1 MTTTASMERLAP
13 FTLRL
18 MAVALA
24 AAVLLTGLMTG
35 SATAKGGRA
44 DIVGS
49 AVAINDATGWFDTL
63 ITAATCP
70 YLGTTVTDIL
80 SSPDKTLFAPTDGAF
95 QRLGQ
100 QLGLGKKGLNPHNVC
115 DVDTLLGDGTLLTIL
130 GYHVID
136 GRVSYKDAVKARGSK
151 VTMLLGG
158 KARITG
164 TWWNLKIDGARI
176 ILPNLRASN
185 GYIHVV
191 NRVLNPLS

>member
-1 MTTTASMERLAP
+1 MER
-13 FTLRL
+13 FGTVTMRL

-24 AAVLLTGLMTG
+24 AAVMLSGLSVAST
-35 SATAKGGRA
+35 SAKGRA
-44 DIVGS
+44 DIVGT

-80 SSPDKTLFAPTDGAF
+80 SSPDKTLFAPTDRAF

-100 QLGLGKKGLNPHNVC
+100 QLGLGKKGLNPHNIC
-115 DVDTLLGDGTLLTIL
+115 DVDKLLGEGTLLTVL

-136 GRVSYKDAVKARGSK
+136 ARVSYQDAVKARGTK
-151 VTMLLGG
+151 VEMLLGG

-164 TWWNLKIDGARI
+164 WWWTLRIDGARI
-176 ILPNLRASN
+176 ILPNLKAGN

>member
-1 MTTTASMERLAP
+1 MTIAASIERFGSRAM
-13 FTLRL
+13 RL
-18 MAVALA
+18 MTLALA
-24 AAVLLTGLMTG
+24 AALLLATTLSTG
-35 SATAKGGRA
+35 SVAAKGRA
-44 DIVGS
+44 DIVGT
-49 AVAINDATGWFDTL
+49 AVAVNDATGWFDTL

-80 SSPDKTLFAPTDGAF
+80 SSPDKTLFAPTDAAF
-95 QRLGQ
+95 RRLGQ
-100 QLGLGKKGLNPHNVC
+100 QLGLGKQGLNPHNVC
-115 DVDTLLGDGTLLTIL
+115 DVDKLLGDGTLLTVL

-136 GRVSYKDAVKARGSK
+136 GRVSYKDAVKASGSK

-164 TWWNLKIDGARI
+164 TWWNLRIDGARI